1 MQQPTPVNRE
11 VTFDA
16 ENFIVS
22 KTDTKGRIIYG
33 NELFIEISGYTEQ
46 ELLGSPHN
54 ILRHPDMPKVVFK
67 LLWDYIQRGEEIFA
81 YVKNMT
87 KEGAYYW
94 VHAYVTPMYDE
105 TGRCFGY
112 HSVRR
117 KPTPEALR
125 IVGPLYAQLLEA
137 EKRGGLEASEKLLND
152 ILKEKKVTYGE
163 FSLAFS

>member
-81 YVKNMT
+81 YV
-87 KEGAYYW
+87 
-94 VHAYVTPMYDE
+94 TPMYDE

-125 IVGPLYAQLLEA
+125 VVGPLYAQLLEA